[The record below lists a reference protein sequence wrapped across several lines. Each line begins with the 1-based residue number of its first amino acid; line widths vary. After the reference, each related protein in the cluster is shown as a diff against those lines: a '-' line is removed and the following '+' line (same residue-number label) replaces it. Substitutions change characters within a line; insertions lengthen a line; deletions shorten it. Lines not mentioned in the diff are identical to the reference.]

1 MLANNPS
8 IEKKNFSAKAVND
21 QLQKILSDPVFA
33 VSDILKRFLS
43 FIVKETLEGRSN
55 QLKEYTIAV
64 GVLHKPADFKPQH
77 DAIVRIHAGRLR
89 RALNYYYD
97 TCQQIE
103 SIHISIPKGGYVP
116 IFEEPGR
123 TTNDANKSFAV
134 AKPGP
139 FHPRIVGVMPFTY
152 FEKAPLKISFAEGLA
167 VQLSTELAH
176 IKNISVI
183 AYYTMRTLAE
193 KISDMREII
202 TAVGAQYI
210 FTGNIQYQ
218 KNYFRINVQLID
230 ADTSAQV
237 WSKMFERQLSKVNM
251 FDIEDDIIRQ
261 IISAFEIHNRLD
273 KEILPKPLLMAIG

>member
-1 MLANNPS
+1 MLASNPS
-8 IEKKNFSAKAVND
+8 IEKKNFSAKAVNA

-43 FIVKETLEGRSN
+43 FIVRETLEGRSN

-89 RALNYYYD
+89 RALNHYYD
-97 TCQQIE
+97 TCRQTE

-116 IFEEPGR
+116 IFEEPGK
-123 TTNDANKSFAV
+123 TTNEANKSFV
-134 AKPGP
+134 AAKRP

-152 FEKAPLKISFAEGLA
+152 FDKAPLKISFAEGLA

-193 KISDMREII
+193 KITDIREII

-218 KNYFRINVQLID
+218 KNYFRINVQMID
-230 ADTSAQV
+230 ASTSTQV
-237 WSKMFERQLSKVNM
+237 WSEMFERQLSKVNM

-273 KEILPKPLLMAIG
+273 REILPKPLFKAIG